1 MTQGSTTPAGEG
13 RVGLVSVI
21 KGPIGLMALVA
32 LISEGVL
39 GVAVMQLEG
48 AQKFYIALGMIVVLL
63 ALLGIVA
70 LSVQRGGRLDASAEG
85 AARRPEEERFEY
97 EVFVAAVMAGHA
109 TPSAYEDSRAGVM
122 RVVQALRAKCKHGV
136 FYAGETLATTD
147 AFEQA
152 GMVATEDMRKVAR
165 SRYFLMIYPEKAA
178 SSVLMEAGVALAN
191 ERPSVYC
198 VKDIAD
204 LPYLMQRAVLDKNV
218 KATAITVT
226 TIDQLIKIIEQS
238 GLEIFQT

>member
-1 MTQGSTTPAGEG
+1 MTEGSTPPTGEA
-13 RVGLVSVI
+13 RVGLITAI
-21 KGPIGLMALVA
+21 KGPIGILALVA
-32 LISEGVL
+32 LISEGLL
-39 GVAVMQLEG
+39 GVALLRLEG
-48 AQKFYIALGMIVVLL
+48 AQQFYIALGMIVVLL

-70 LSVQRGGRLDASAEG
+70 LSVQRSGRLDASAEP
-85 AARRPEEERFEY
+85 APRAEEERLEY

-109 TPSAYEDSRAGVM
+109 TPDAYAASRAEVL
-122 RVVQALRAKCKHGV
+122 RVVQALRARCKRGV

-165 SRYFLMIYPEKAA
+165 SRYFLMIYPEKVA
-178 SSVLMEAGVALAN
+178 SSVLMEAGVALAY

-218 KATAITVT
+218 KATAITIT